1 MRGRV
6 VEQGRPEEAVVEAAG
21 PQEVPWELTAMSA
34 AREGG
39 CPTDQS

>member
-6 VEQGRPEEAVVEAAG
+6 VEQRRPAEAVVEAAV
-21 PQEVPWELTAMSA
+21 PQEVPWELAAMSA
-34 AREGG
+34 AREEG